1 MTLEEIEKDEE
12 EEEVAEEVVSENLSL
27 TEDLPKASTS
37 RVLEEEAEKTARK
50 ENSTREEALARGGEG
65 QVGREE
71 TSGGRGKSSEG

>member
-37 RVLEEEAEKTARK
+37 RGLEEEAEKTA
-50 ENSTREEALARGGEG
+50 
-65 QVGREE
+65 
-71 TSGGRGKSSEG
+71 